1 MKRFAL
7 SACLL
12 CGLAAAAQ
20 TQPASVGIQT
30 ENPQGVL
37 HIDGGATAAQPS
49 DDVVIDA
56 SGRLGAGVLAPAAKV
71 DSRAAAPGGA
81 LRIQDGT
88 QGNEKVLT
96 SDADGAA
103 AWAPQLK
110 MPGSRQWFAFLS
122 TSAEAGHNSRR
133 TNSMHPVVGY
143 SGSYISSSLGSA
155 NPTTGTIT
163 VPFTGRYLVTCNTW
177 FLSRVIR
184 RSWGRLIL
192 YVAPGGGSTQIPRW
206 TLSAWGGHGDD
217 NSHAGTGPFFSNM
230 LELEAGDALSLT
242 LDATLNIN
250 AHASGVLFFNVEF
263 IQE

>member
-1 MKRFAL
+1 MKRLAL

-71 DSRAAAPGGA
+71 DSRASAPGGA

-122 TSAEAGHNSRR
+122 TSAEAGNNSRR

-143 SGSYISSSLGSA
+143 SGSYISSAGLGSA

-163 VPFTGRYLVTCNTW
+163 VPFTGRYLVTCGGY
-177 FLSRVIR
+177 FLSRVVTR
-184 RSWGRLIL
+184 YWGRLIL
-192 YVAPGGGSTQIPRW
+192 YVAPGGGSTQISRW
-206 TLSAWGGHGDD
+206 TPSAWGGWEG
-217 NSHAGTGPFFSNM
+217 SHASAGPFFSNM

-242 LDATLNIN
+242 FDATLNIN
-250 AHASGVLFFNVEF
+250 AHVSRVRFFNVEF